1 MIGSLGKTYRRVV
14 VVCGWTLLSAGMVSA
29 SSPILAAEIG
39 TWRSVQIAQVGPP
52 VKLAPIAPGSSG
64 PSASDPISDPN
75 STSESDP
82 ISGDQERPGTGT
94 RVEVDSLSA
103 VDSDSVGLLDESQGG
118 FGVNLW
124 EGTDRA
130 LVERLLPGLPPVVRS
145 RFERDLMVR
154 LLLSRATAP
163 KGKSNGKGLLALR
176 IERLSALGDMK
187 SAVGLLRVSL
197 GGVENEQLAR
207 AEIEGLFFQ
216 NDNSG
221 ACAKVRG
228 LIGRHKGLYWQQ
240 ANAFCLALAGEH
252 AKSAMIADV
261 LRERETDVGPE
272 FFALVDALAGD
283 KGARVESLNK
293 PNGLHISMM
302 RAANLKLPADIVQSH
317 RPAVL
322 RAVALSPN
330 AALEIRLD
338 AAERAMMIGALS
350 PRELGELYRAVR
362 FAPKQLDIP
371 VAAAAKIW
379 GPMGRALLLRD
390 AESRRQPTATA
401 EALRQIWELGREK
414 GGRDILLRASLP
426 VLRSIDPA
434 PELVW
439 FAKDAAS
446 GLFLA
451 GEIERAMAW
460 YALAEQQSD
469 ANVEAKAAT
478 IALWPLV
485 MLVDHDT
492 DKWDME
498 RLNAWWDLLK
508 SNSVDVAK
516 SRALMMFSLFESL
529 GRSISP
535 EMWASLVGVTPVVNG
550 DTPDAAMRFALRH
563 ASESKRVGETV
574 LMSLLTLGD
583 KSIADANPLTITTV
597 ITALRRVG
605 LEAEARALALE
616 AAIGAG
622 L

>member
-1 MIGSLGKTYRRVV
+1 MIVFLGNLCRRVA
-14 VVCGWTLLSAGMVSA
+14 VVCGWVLLSASVASA
-29 SSPILAAEIG
+29 PPMAAAAEVG
-39 TWRSVQIAQVGPP
+39 TWKSAQTAQVGPP
-52 VKLAPIAPGSSG
+52 VKLAPITPPPSQRLIPIPAP
-64 PSASDPISDPN
+64 ASKTVPDVRDRSRN
-75 STSESDP
+75 AA
-82 ISGDQERPGTGT
+82 

-130 LVERLLPGLPPVVRS
+130 LVERLLPGLTPVVRS
-145 RFERDLMVR
+145 RFVRDLMVR

-163 KGKSNGKGLLALR
+163 KGKSNGIGLLALR
-176 IERLSALGDMK
+176 VERLAAVGDMK
-187 SAVGLLRVSL
+187 SVVGLLRVSSV
-197 GGVENEQLAR
+197 GSVDEQLGR
-207 AEIEGLFFQ
+207 AEIEGLYFQ

-252 AKSAMIADV
+252 AKSAMIADI

-272 FFALVDALAGD
+272 FFSLVDALAGD
-283 KGARVESLNK
+283 KDALVESLNK

-302 RAANLKLPADIVQSH
+302 RAANLKLPEDVIQSS

-330 AALEIRLD
+330 AALKIRLD

-350 PRELGELYRAVR
+350 PRELGELYRAMR
-362 FAPKQLDIP
+362 FAPEQLRNP
-371 VAAAAKIW
+371 VAAAAEIW
-379 GPMGRALLLRD
+379 GPTGRALLLRD
-390 AESRRQPTATA
+390 AESRGQPTAIA
-401 EALRQIWELGREK
+401 EALRQSWELGRER

-451 GEIERAMAW
+451 GETERAMAW
-460 YALAEQQSD
+460 YALAEQHSE
-469 ANVEAKAAT
+469 ANDEAKAAT

-485 MLVDHDT
+485 MLVDD
-492 DKWDME
+492 DADNWDPE
-498 RLNAWWDLLK
+498 RLNTWWKLLR
-508 SNSVDVAK
+508 SNSGDVAK
-516 SRALMMFSLFESL
+516 SKALMLFSLFDSL
-529 GRSISP
+529 GRPVGP
-535 EMWASLVGVTPVVNG
+535 EIWTSLVDVAPSINA
-550 DTPDAAMRFALRH
+550 DIPDVALRFALRH
-563 ASESKRVGETV
+563 ASEAKRVGETI

-583 KSIADANPLTITTV
+583 KPIAGANPLTITTV
-597 ITALRRVG
+597 ISALLRVG
-605 LEAEARALALE
+605 LETEARALALE

>member
-1 MIGSLGKTYRRVV
+1 MIVFLGNLCRRVA
-14 VVCGWTLLSAGMVSA
+14 VVCGWVLLSASVASA
-29 SSPILAAEIG
+29 PPMAAAAEVG
-39 TWRSVQIAQVGPP
+39 AWKSAQTAQVGPP
-52 VKLAPIAPGSSG
+52 VKLAPITPPPSQRLIPIPAP
-64 PSASDPISDPN
+64 ASKTVPDVRDRSRN
-75 STSESDP
+75 AA
-82 ISGDQERPGTGT
+82 

-130 LVERLLPGLPPVVRS
+130 LVERLLPGLTPVVRS
-145 RFERDLMVR
+145 RFVRDLMVR

-163 KGKSNGKGLLALR
+163 KGKSNGIGLLALR
-176 IERLSALGDMK
+176 VERLAAVGDMK
-187 SAVGLLRVSL
+187 SAVGLLRVSSV
-197 GGVENEQLAR
+197 GSVDEQLGR
-207 AEIEGLFFQ
+207 AEIEGLYFQ

-252 AKSAMIADV
+252 AKSAMIADI

-272 FFALVDALAGD
+272 FFSLVDALAGD
-283 KGARVESLNK
+283 KDALVESLNK

-302 RAANLKLPADIVQSH
+302 RAANLKLPEDVIQSS

-350 PRELGELYRAVR
+350 PRELGELYRAMR
-362 FAPKQLDIP
+362 FAPEQLSNP
-371 VAAAAKIW
+371 VAAAAEIW
-379 GPMGRALLLRD
+379 GPTGRALLLRN
-390 AESRRQPTATA
+390 AESRGQPTAIA
-401 EALRQIWELGREK
+401 EALRQSWELGRER

-426 VLRSIDPA
+426 VLRSIAPA

-451 GEIERAMAW
+451 GETERAMAW
-460 YALAEQQSD
+460 YALAEQQSE
-469 ANVEAKAAT
+469 ANDEAKAAT

-485 MLVDHDT
+485 MLVDD
-492 DKWDME
+492 DADNWDPE
-498 RLNAWWDLLK
+498 RLNTWWKLLQ
-508 SNSVDVAK
+508 SNSGDVAK
-516 SRALMMFSLFESL
+516 SKALMLFSLFDSL
-529 GRSISP
+529 GRPVGP
-535 EMWASLVGVTPVVNG
+535 EIWTSLVDVAPSINA
-550 DTPDAAMRFALRH
+550 DIPDVALRFALRH
-563 ASESKRVGETV
+563 ASEAKRVGETI

-583 KSIADANPLTITTV
+583 KPIAGANPLTITTV
-597 ITALRRVG
+597 ISALLRVG
-605 LEAEARALALE
+605 LETEARALALA